1 MKRIVFV
8 LLAVLMSSL
17 AFAQFDMQTR
27 CRDLAA
33 AKGLNT
39 TPTWVPIATPFV
51 ANDINGNEVDLG
63 AILASGKCVVIDYS
77 CTWCGPCWTLHTSGV
92 LEAINEMEDVQVIWV
107 EVESSNTTAQIYG
120 PAGGSTYADATQGN
134 WTLDANGNP
143 ITYPIIDDDSNRT
156 CLSTC
161 MSLYEGSVPSVYFI
175 SPTGYFCDIYGVDYG
190 IYSFDPNAV
199 VANIQQLVNSY
210 PRSGV
215 APAASINAANS
226 ILVGTAAD
234 FTAQYI
240 SVDPVS
246 SISWTFQ
253 NGTPATAT
261 GANATCTWNTPGTYT
276 VTLEVTNDNGTATVT
291 KNVEV
296 FEMDGMNPT
305 YYTGGEPESSIG
317 TQSARPLWWGIM
329 IPANVLPAGKYMQS
343 VELYVGSS
351 YSGNYTLKLY
361 QGGTTAPQSSIYS
374 REQSLTGRDAFQT
387 INVSGSVAVDN
398 TKSLWIVFNTQ
409 NLSYPIYYVE
419 NTDPNSD
426 FLSLDGSTW
435 EHAAD
440 EGFTSTWMIKGH
452 LADSPNAGIN
462 NVENVTI
469 NMYPNPTT
477 GILNI
482 NAENVKEVAVIDVDG
497 KVVMTENSNV
507 IDMTNLNNGVYF
519 VRVMSAEG
527 ITISKIVKK

>member
-92 LEAINEMEDVQVIWV
+92 LEAINEMENVQVIWV

-143 ITYPIIDDDSNRT
+143 ITYPIIDDDANRT

-199 VANIQQLVNSY
+199 VSNIQQLVNSY
-210 PRSGV
+210 PRAGQNPTVGISGPSRV
-215 APAASINAANS
+215 IKGASATFSASIVS
-226 ILVGTAAD
+226 VDDLVGTA
-234 FTAQYI
+234 
-240 SVDPVS
+240 
-246 SISWTFQ
+246 SWTFQ
-253 NGTPATAT
+253 GGNPATANGNT
-261 GANATCTWNTPGTYT
+261 ASCSWDTPGTYNCS
-276 VTLEVTNDNGTATVT
+276 VAVTNTTGTTTQNFTVVVYEMGATLSYLENSATYENG
-291 KNVEV
+291 
-296 FEMDGMNPT
+296 
-305 YYTGGEPESSIG
+305 YSLQGG
-317 TQSARPLWWGIM
+317 TTWGVSFDAELM
-329 IPANVLPAGKYMQS
+329 AGRQYLKD
-343 VELYVGSS
+343 VDLFVG
-351 YSGNYTLKLY
+351 YPGAYTLNVY
-361 QGGTTAPQSSIYS
+361 QGGTTSPQSLIYS
-374 REQSLTGRDAFQT
+374 RDVTLNSSNAWNK
-387 INVSGSVAVDN
+387 INISGALALDQ
-398 TKSLWIVFNTQ
+398 TKSLWIT
-409 NLSYPIYYVE
+409 LSSNVSYCMAVTNY
-419 NTDPNSD
+419 TGDLNSD
-426 FLSLDGSTW
+426 WVLYQGQWMHFAEMGYEYSM
-435 EHAAD
+435 
-440 EGFTSTWMIKGH
+440 MIKATT
-452 LADSPNAGIN
+452 ADQGNAGISTLS
-462 NVENVTI
+462 NVNL

-482 NAENVKEVAVIDVDG
+482 AADGVKEVVVMDVDG
-497 KVVMTENSNV
+497 RVVMTEHSNV
-507 IDMTNLNNGVYF
+507 VDMSNLNNGVYF
-519 VRVMSAEG
+519 VRV
-527 ITISKIVKK
+527 ITNNGADTQKIVKR